1 MGMHWTPFTDLRFLA
16 AYAYTLIVIGAIGA
30 LALPLLNLIAP
41 EQIVPELVSIS
52 LAGGFL
58 VLVGVTLLWMA
69 LGRQPKSPFLR
80 RAGAFLFS
88 YGLAL
93 GNISHDKKSK
103 AIVKWSRVAWVLLA
117 VGTLAAFIQREND
130 ERALVSVTIILG
142 IGLLLIWIIGLRVS
156 LLVRQARMERRKLD
170 D

>member
-1 MGMHWTPFTDLRFLA
+1 MHWTPFTDLRFLA
-16 AYAYTLIVIGAIGA
+16 AYGYTLIVLGAIGA

-41 EQIVPELVSIS
+41 EQIVPGLVSIS
-52 LAGGFL
+52 LAGGFV

-69 LGRQPKSPFLR
+69 LGRQPKSASLR
-80 RAGAFLFS
+80 RARAFLFS
-88 YGLAL
+88 YLL
-93 GNISHDKKSK
+93 RLTNISHDKKSK
-103 AIVKWSRVAWVLLA
+103 AIVKWIRVAWVLLA
-117 VGTLAAFIQREND
+117 VATLAAFTQRAND

-142 IGLLLIWIIGLRVS
+142 IGLLLIWILWLNVW